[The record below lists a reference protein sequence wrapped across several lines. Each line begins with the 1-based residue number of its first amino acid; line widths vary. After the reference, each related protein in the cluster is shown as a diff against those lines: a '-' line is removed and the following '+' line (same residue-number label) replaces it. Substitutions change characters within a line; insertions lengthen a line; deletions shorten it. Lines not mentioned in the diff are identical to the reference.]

1 MAYKQKIRSLAGNLG
16 VANDHLVQTKDITE
30 YNAFRGVTDFSQI
43 SQFTPY
49 EGGYQML
56 ALLKMPKF
64 MTELAKANGTGSIV
78 ERIYNTF
85 KHIVEYEFKGLDG
98 LPDLNSDTYTITDG
112 INDIRMIGKV
122 TEDTSITVS
131 STYTERIGTP
141 LTKFARLYLTG
152 IKDPKTQARTYH
164 GLIGN
169 GQLDPDLANEVFTM
183 MYIVTDNTMVRLEK
197 AVLLCNMQLTKAEES
212 IYNGNRGDIGNT
224 KDITL
229 EWNAYPVQSS
239 DVDAIAE
246 KILYRLTGIRKAKE
260 NETSV
265 NGLTRTSKRSYFEEV
280 TGEKNKRRRR
290 IVELDS
296 ADYDWGVLNSTFKV
310 GVGTKADKL
319 DNPAYIPEIRNYGK
333 KGISVVNDPDEDTG
347 AETTTKAN
355 DDAGTP
361 EE

>member
-1 MAYKQKIRSLAGNLG
+1 MAYKQRVKDLTGNLS
-16 VANDHLVQTKDITE
+16 VANDYLVQTKDIME

-56 ALLKMPKF
+56 ALIKMPKF
-64 MTELAKANGTGSIV
+64 MTELAKKNGKI

-141 LTKFARLYLTG
+141 LTKFSRLYLTG

-169 GQLDPDLANEVFTM
+169 GDLDPDLANEVFTM

-224 KDITL
+224 KDLTI

-246 KILYRLTGIRKAKE
+246 KILYRLTGIRRKKGE
-260 NETSV
+260 EVSV
-265 NGLTRTSKRSYFEEV
+265 NGLVRTTKRSYFEP
-280 TGEKNKRRRR
+280 TAKDQKRRR

-310 GVGTKADKL
+310 GVGKKAEKF
-319 DNPAYIPEIRNYGK
+319 DNPAYIPEINNYAK
-333 KGISVVNDPDEDTG
+333 KGTQIVNDPDEDTAG
-347 AETTTKAN
+347 ETTTPTN